1 MPRGASTPSG
11 KALFNTKEN
20 ANGADMLFYLGRPRG
35 LMATFRAGDWR
46 HFDVRL
52 RGRLGCERISIL
64 PAYASENAGSAQKCQ
79 LSCCE
84 QQIDRAMR
92 YTPSQV
98 RHVVGITQ
106 ETLRHWRRALPSLDG
121 LKGHAPVFRPGQL
134 LGLAVVRV
142 LVEDLGLTVGA
153 LRAAERDIF
162 DICSSPQWIRLA
174 QGHLLVR
181 PIQGQVAFVEA
192 VSDSD
197 LDRPAILLPFEPIV
211 TALRLALLEV
221 APEETQQS
229 IAFPPVDVSERR
241 AAGSARS

>member
-1 MPRGASTPSG
+1 
-11 KALFNTKEN
+11 
-20 ANGADMLFYLGRPRG
+20 
-35 LMATFRAGDWR
+35 
-46 HFDVRL
+46 
-52 RGRLGCERISIL
+52 
-64 PAYASENAGSAQKCQ
+64 
-79 LSCCE
+79 
-84 QQIDRAMR
+84 MR

-98 RHVVGITQ
+98 RHLVGITQ

-162 DICSSPQWIRLA
+162 DICGSPQWLRLA
-174 QGHLLVR
+174 QGYLSVR
-181 PIQGQVAFVEA
+181 PIEGQVTFVET

-197 LDRPAILLPFEPIV
+197 LERPAILLPLEPIV

-221 APEETQQS
+221 APGEAQQS
-229 IAFPPVDVSERR
+229 MAFPPVGLSERR
-241 AAGSARS
+241 AIDSARL

>member
-1 MPRGASTPSG
+1 MKLLDRCA
-11 KALFNTKEN
+11 
-20 ANGADMLFYLGRPRG
+20 
-35 LMATFRAGDWR
+35 
-46 HFDVRL
+46 
-52 RGRLGCERISIL
+52 
-64 PAYASENAGSAQKCQ
+64 NAGYLVVSNK
-79 LSCCE
+79 LNGV
-84 QQIDRAMR
+84 MR

-153 LRAAERDIF
+153 LRGAERDIF

-181 PIQGQVAFVEA
+181 PIEGQVTFVDT
-192 VSDSD
+192 VSDND
-197 LDRPAILLPFEPIV
+197 LERPAILLPLEPIV
-211 TALRLALLEV
+211 NALRLALLEV
-221 APEETQQS
+221 APEEAQQS
-229 IAFPPVDVSERR
+229 MAFPPVDVSERR
-241 AAGSARS
+241 AAGSGRP

>member
-1 MPRGASTPSG
+1 
-11 KALFNTKEN
+11 
-20 ANGADMLFYLGRPRG
+20 
-35 LMATFRAGDWR
+35 
-46 HFDVRL
+46 
-52 RGRLGCERISIL
+52 
-64 PAYASENAGSAQKCQ
+64 
-79 LSCCE
+79 
-84 QQIDRAMR
+84 MR

-106 ETLRHWRRALPSLDG
+106 ETLRHWRRALPSLSG

-142 LVEDLGLTVGA
+142 LIEDLGLTVGA
-153 LRAAERDIF
+153 LRSAERDIF
-162 DICSSPQWIRLA
+162 DICNSPQWVRLA

-181 PIQGQVAFVEA
+181 PIAGSAIFIDI

-197 LDRPAILLPFEPIV
+197 IRYPAILLPLEPIV

-229 IAFPPVDVSERR
+229 IPFPPVDVSERR
-241 AAGSARS
+241 AAGSGRP